1 MASKLVTLQQ
11 FKKRIL
17 TLIKH
22 PFFWVLTI
30 TGNTA
35 IFVGSLLLYWFENSE
50 QVQISFMDCLLWAAG
65 LITTVGYGDFTP
77 QSTLAKVVVL
87 LLMLSGTLFIW
98 LYMAFLV
105 SGIMAP
111 EISSLERD
119 VHDVEKEI
127 RGLKK
132 GSDGQA
138 T

>member
-65 LITTVGYGDFTP
+65 LVTTVGYGDFTP

>member
-1 MASKLVTLQQ
+1 MAKKHVTLQQ
-11 FKKRIL
+11 FKKRII
-17 TLIKH
+17 TLVKH

-30 TGNTA
+30 IGNTA
-35 IFVGSLLLYWFENSE
+35 IVFGGLLIYRFENTE
-50 QVQISFMDCLLWAAG
+50 RVQISLMDCLLWAAG

-77 QSTLAKVVVL
+77 QSTATKVVVL
-87 LLMLSGTLFIW
+87 FLMLSGTLFIW

-119 VHDVEKEI
+119 VHEVEKEI

-132 GSDGQA
+132 GSDGQS